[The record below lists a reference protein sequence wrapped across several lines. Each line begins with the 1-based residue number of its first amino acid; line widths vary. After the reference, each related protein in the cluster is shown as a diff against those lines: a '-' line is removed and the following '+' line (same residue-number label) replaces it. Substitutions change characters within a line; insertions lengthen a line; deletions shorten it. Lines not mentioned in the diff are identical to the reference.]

1 MRSTEGQLLMELL
14 TRIMDTSDI
23 LKCLKLITLL
33 QDFYALIAKIK
44 EALYEQLIR
53 ECSRR
58 KLTQSSNEIAFA

>member
-33 QDFYALIAKIK
+33 QDFYALIEKIK